1 MHSVAR
7 FLVLLKKHNP
17 MNLLLHE
24 YYNTCVSS
32 LIYTILFIFI
42 RNCQSCVSTKPLS
55 IHLSSNMNQKTTLQS
70 LARIFKETVNTL
82 IAKRNE
88 TASSIIERRTLL
100 LLDRYFGIRQKL
112 TPDEYSSKERREGGR
127 KQEAKMKRKK
137 RREGSIWRVSIGQ
150 ISINLAG
157 ARVRHRPS

>member
-1 MHSVAR
+1 M
-7 FLVLLKKHNP
+7 
-17 MNLLLHE
+17 
-24 YYNTCVSS
+24 
-32 LIYTILFIFI
+32 
-42 RNCQSCVSTKPLS
+42 
-55 IHLSSNMNQKTTLQS
+55 
-70 LARIFKETVNTL
+70 

-100 LLDRYFGIRQKL
+100 LLDRYFGIPQKL